1 MGVVGRITLGRLA
14 IMGAT
19 LAAVFM
25 MGHFAQA
32 PALADN
38 EAQLSLSVSGCS
50 SDECDLDTGESFT
63 LSVNVDEAPEDG
75 YILVQ
80 SFIDYG
86 PNLTYNITESAA
98 DEIVWPDG
106 IPDVFV
112 RDSSVA
118 PLNPNQPIPS
128 GTVLHGG
135 LTGVIPPLP
144 LSTYEGTVFELAFT
158 CSDSISTNNVQ
169 LLPSGDPVAGTNGAV
184 FTTVTVVDEVDVTTQ
199 IVPKVNSVTINC
211 GEEPEEPEEP
221 TPTPDGDGVTDFPSS
236 GSGPLS
242 AADGGSS
249 AMLWLM
255 IAALV
260 VAGAASLG
268 AVGLRAARSRQ
279 E

>member
-14 IMGAT
+14 IIGAT

-86 PNLTYNITESAA
+86 PNLTYNMTDSIG
-98 DEIVWPDG
+98 DEVVWPDG
-106 IPDVFV
+106 VPDVTV
-112 RDSSVA
+112 RESIVA
-118 PLNPNQPIPS
+118 D
-128 GTVLHGG
+128 TVLHGS

-144 LSTYEGTVFELAFT
+144 LSTYEGTVFALEFQ
-158 CSDSISTNNVQ
+158 CSESFSTNNVA
-169 LLPSGDPVAGTNGAV
+169 LLPSGDDVAGTSGAV
-184 FTTVTVVDEVDVTTQ
+184 FTTVIVIDEVDVTTQ
-199 IVPKVNSVTINC
+199 VIPKVNSVTINC

-249 AMLWLM
+249 AMLWL
-255 IAALV
+255 IIGALV
-260 VAGAASLG
+260 VAGAAGLG
-268 AVGLRAARSRQ
+268 AVGLRTVRSRQ

>member
-1 MGVVGRITLGRLA
+1 MRVVGRITLGRLA
-14 IMGAT
+14 IVGAT

-25 MGHFAQA
+25 MGHLAQTA
-32 PALADN
+32 ALADN

-50 SDECDLDTGESFT
+50 SDECNLDTGESFT
-63 LSVNVDEAPEDG
+63 LSVNVDEAPEAG

-86 PNLTYNITESAA
+86 PDLTYNMTDSIG
-98 DEIVWPDG
+98 DEVVWPDG
-106 IPDVFV
+106 VPDVTV
-112 RDSSVA
+112 RDSIVSD
-118 PLNPNQPIPS
+118 
-128 GTVLHGG
+128 TVLHGS

-144 LSTYEGTVFELAFT
+144 LSMYEGTVFALEFQ
-158 CSDSISTNNVQ
+158 CSESFSTNNVA
-169 LLPSGDPVAGTNGAV
+169 LLPSGDDVAGTSGAV
-184 FTTVTVVDEVDVTTQ
+184 FTTVIVIDEVDVTTQ
-199 IVPKVNSVTINC
+199 VIPKVSSVTITC
-211 GEEPEEPEEP
+211 GEAPEEPEEP
-221 TPTPDGDGVTDFPSS
+221 TPTPGEDVTDFPSS

-255 IAALV
+255 IGALV

-268 AVGLRAARSRQ
+268 AVGLRTVRSRQ